1 MKSKPIYV
9 EIEIQAPIDEV
20 WEYTQNPNLHEKWDL
35 RFTSITYKPKYS
47 DEDPQRFTYI
57 TKVMPGISVEGW
69 GESKGTHHKNN
80 GTRTSS
86 LHFGTDQ
93 RISPIAE
100 GKGYWQ
106 YNPHQ
111 LGVKFL
117 TQYDYDVRFGMIGQ
131 IFDLLFRPMMGWA
144 TALSFDVLRRW
155 IEKGELPAVQYR
167 SFLVNML
174 TSLLFFFVW
183 FYHGLVPKAIF
194 KHKDEL
200 TFFTDLIGMSNSLAQ
215 NAVLMAGIAEMAFAL
230 VWLLPIRKRA
240 LFRLQIW
247 IFPILTLCAVLADVE
262 IMGAAFNPVTL
273 NASLWVLSIIGFMNS
288 KDLPTAKTCK
298 RKRGS
303 VS

>member
-9 EIEIQAPIDEV
+9 EIEIQSPVDEV
-20 WEYTQNPNLHEKWDL
+20 WEYTQKPKLHEKWDL
-35 RFTSITYKPKYS
+35 RFTSITYKPKNS
-47 DEDPQRFTYI
+47 EEDPQRFTYI
-57 TKVMPGISVEGW
+57 TKVIPGISVEGW

-86 LHFGTDQ
+86 LQFGTDQ

-111 LGVKFL
+111 NGVTFL
-117 TQYDYDVRFGMIGQ
+117 TQYDYDVRFGMFGRL
-131 IFDLLFRPMMGWA
+131 FDLLFRPLMGWA
-144 TALSFDVLRRW
+144 TALSFDVLKRW
-155 IEKGELPAVQYR
+155 IEKGELPAAQYSR
-167 SFLVNML
+167 FLVNML

-194 KHKDEL
+194 KHEDEL
-200 TFFTDLIGMSNSLAQ
+200 TFFTDLLGMSNSLAQ
-215 NAVLMAGIAEMAFAL
+215 NAVFMTGIAEMAFAF
-230 VWLLPIRKRA
+230 VWLLPIRKRV
-240 LFRLQIW
+240 LFGLQIW

-262 IMGAAFNPVTL
+262 IMVAAFNPVTF
-273 NASLWVLSIIGFMNS
+273 NAALWVLSIIGFMNS
-288 KDLPTAKTCK
+288 KNLPTAKTCK
-298 RKRGS
+298 RKRGP